1 MTETHCK
8 GKALRILFTT
18 YAEKTH
24 FLGMVPLAWALRN
37 AGHEV
42 VVASQP
48 ALTDA
53 ITGAGL
59 TAVPV
64 GTDHSLYSV
73 MRRING
79 RGVRFDFAE
88 RSPETLTWEHLRAG
102 YRDLVSWWF
111 RMVNDTMVE
120 ELVGFCRQWKPDL
133 VLWEPVSYAGSI
145 AATACGA
152 THARVMWSVD
162 LFTRMRRHF
171 LRLRAEQPADQRED
185 PLAQWLG
192 SRVARYGGEFSEVMT
207 TGHFTIDT
215 VPDSLRHDPHLD
227 LDPELD
233 PRPGPDGGAG
243 RPRYLPMR
251 YVPYNG
257 PSVVPDWLRTPPER
271 PRVALT
277 LGTFSTETLDG
288 YAVPVPEI
296 LRALS
301 DLPVEVVATV
311 PQREREQLGPIP
323 PNLRVVSFAP
333 LNALAPTCAAVVNHG
348 SNGTFCTTL
357 VHGVPQVVVP
367 FFFQG
372 RPLADYL
379 AGQGAGLTMP
389 TGEVTG
395 PAIRA
400 AVARLLD
407 EPDFTRN
414 AVRLAEEMRALPTPN
429 DLVPQIEK
437 LAR

>member
-1 MTETHCK
+1 M
-8 GKALRILFTT
+8 RIVFAT
-18 YAEKTH
+18 YSEKTH
-24 FLGMVPLAWALRN
+24 FWSMVPLAWALRN
-37 AGHEV
+37 AGHDV
-42 VVASQP
+42 VVTSQP

-53 ITGAGL
+53 ITRTGL

-64 GTDHSLYSV
+64 GTDHRFHQV
-73 MRRING
+73 MRRTG
-79 RGVRFDFAE
+79 QLAQDDPLPFDFARPATE
-88 RSPETLTWEHLRAG
+88 LSWEFLRDG
-102 YRDLVSWWF
+102 YRQFVPWWC

-227 LDPELD
+227 LELD
-233 PRPGPDGGAG
+233 IDL
-243 RPRYLPMR
+243 RYLPMR

-271 PRVALT
+271 PRVAIT
-277 LGTFSTETLDG
+277 LGTSGSSATERQHGQGLTATQLLN
-288 YAVPVPEI
+288 AVAE
-296 LRALS
+296 
-301 DLPVEVVATV
+301 LPVEVVAML
-311 PQREREQLGPIP
+311 PPREQEQLGPVP
-323 PNLRVVSFAP
+323 ANVRLVSYAP
-333 LNALAPTCAAVVNHG
+333 LNVLAPTCAAVVHHG
-348 SNGTFCTTL
+348 GNGTWCTTL
-357 VHGVPQVVVP
+357 LHGVPQLVLPNLFDLSVR
-367 FFFQG
+367 G
-372 RPLADYL
+372 RFL

-395 PAIRA
+395 SAIRD
-400 AVARLLD
+400 AVARLIG
-407 EPDFTRN
+407 EPGFARN
-414 AVRLAEEMRALPTPN
+414 AVRLAEEMRALPTPT

-437 LAR
+437 LTRL

>member
-1 MTETHCK
+1 M
-8 GKALRILFTT
+8 RILFTT

-42 VVASQP
+42 MVASQP
-48 ALTDA
+48 ALTEA

-59 TAVPV
+59 TAAPV
-64 GTDHSLYSV
+64 GADHGLYEI
-73 MRRING
+73 MKRIDG

-88 RSPETLTWEHLRAG
+88 QRPEILTWEFLSAG

-111 RMVNDTMVE
+111 RMVNEPMIDD
-120 ELVGFCRQWKPDL
+120 LVGLCRRWRPDL

-145 AATACGA
+145 AATAIGV

-171 LRLRAEQPADQRED
+171 LRLGEQQPADQRCD
-185 PLAQWLG
+185 PLADWLG
-192 SRVARYGGEFSEVMT
+192 TRVGRYGGQFSEVMT

-215 VPDSLRHDPHLD
+215 VPDSLRHDPRLD
-227 LDPELD
+227 LDLD
-233 PRPGPDGGAG
+233 H
-243 RPRYLPMR
+243 RYLPMR
-251 YVPYNG
+251 YIPYNG
-257 PSVVPDWLRTPPER
+257 TSVVPPWLRTPPQR

-288 YAVPVPEI
+288 YAVSVPEI
-296 LRALS
+296 LGALA
-301 DLPVEVVATV
+301 DLPVEVVATL
-311 PQREREQLGPIP
+311 PERQQEQLGPIP
-323 PNLRVVSFAP
+323 DNVRAVPFAP
-333 LNALAPTCAAVVNHG
+333 LNALAPTCAAVINHG

-357 VHGVPQVVVP
+357 VHGVPQLVVP

-379 AGQGAGLTMP
+379 AGQGAGLTIS

-395 PAIRA
+395 PAVRA
-400 AVARLLD
+400 AVSRLLD
-407 EPDFTRN
+407 EPDFARN
-414 AVRLAEEMRALPTPN
+414 AGRLADEMRALPSPC

-437 LAR
+437 LTR